1 MKSAFFC
8 YNTSMSKKRL
18 TKETIF
24 QIVGIVVAIGAFIGA
39 AVAVSKMVT
48 GRNTNEAVTTTYSG
62 AYKQKPLLL
71 FEGKN
76 YQMKDDMEVIL
87 FMGIDDRKDYGDTN
101 TWVVSSQADVLYVY
115 AIDHKTKT
123 YQAFQINRDTMC
135 GVQTYTVDGKKSDVS
150 TLQICL
156 SHGYG
161 RTEEGRSLNTAEAVS
176 ALLMD
181 IPVDHYISLNMSA
194 ISVLNEQ
201 VGGVTVTVPAGLEEA
216 DPAFKEGATVTLHG
230 DQAEKFVRS
239 RMELTIDTNEFR
251 MERQN
256 IFLSAWKNQADAK
269 MQQDSGFAM
278 NLVFALSDYM
288 VSDMSANKLSEF
300 ASMLSD
306 YEDLGTIKTVGETLE
321 EGDGREFREYH
332 VDMDDLQRK
341 VIAVFYE
348 EVKEDAEG

>member
-1 MKSAFFC
+1 MA
-8 YNTSMSKKRL
+8 KKKL
-18 TKETIF
+18 TKETLF
-24 QIVGIVVAIGAFIGA
+24 QIIGIVVAIGAFIGA
-39 AVAVSKMVT
+39 VIAVSTMINSKP
-48 GRNTNEAVTTTYSG
+48 TNEIVTTTYSG
-62 AYKQKPLLL
+62 QIKKNSTLL

-87 FMGIDDRKDYGDTN
+87 FMGIDDRDDYSDIN
-101 TWVVSSQADVLYVY
+101 SWVVPSQADVLYVY
-115 AIDHKTKT
+115 AIDHSNKT

-135 GVQTYTVDGKKSDVS
+135 GVQTYTVDGKKSNVS
-150 TLQICL
+150 NLQICL

-176 ALLMD
+176 SLLMD
-181 IPVDHYISLNMSA
+181 IPIDHYISLNMSA
-194 ISVLNEQ
+194 ISILNDQ

-216 DPAFKEGATVTLHG
+216 DPAFKEGATITLHG

-239 RMELTIDTNEFR
+239 RMNLTIDTNEFR

-256 IFLSAWKNQADAK
+256 IFLSSWQKQVDAK
-269 MQQDSGFAM
+269 MEQDSGFAM
-278 NLVFALSDYM
+278 SLVFALSDYM
-288 VSDMSANKLSEF
+288 VSDMSANKLSDF
-300 ASMLSD
+300 ANMLRD
-306 YEDLGTIKTVGETLE
+306 YEDLGTIKTIGETLE

-348 EVKEDAEG
+348 EVKEDTED

>member
-1 MKSAFFC
+1 MA
-8 YNTSMSKKRL
+8 KKKL

-39 AVAVSKMVT
+39 AVAVTQMIN
-48 GRNTNEAVTTTYSG
+48 GRPTNEVVTTTYSG
-62 AYKQKPLLL
+62 STKKNPTLL

-87 FMGIDDRKDYGDTN
+87 IMGIDDRKDYGDTN
-101 TWVVSSQADVLYVY
+101 SWVISSQADVLYVY
-115 AIDHKTKT
+115 AIDHTNKT
-123 YQAFQINRDTMC
+123 YQAFQINRDTMT
-135 GVQTYTVDGKKSDVS
+135 GVQTYTVDGKKSDVLS
-150 TLQICL
+150 MQICL

-161 RTEEGRSLNTAEAVS
+161 RTEEGRCQNTAEAVS
-176 ALLMD
+176 ALLFD
-181 IPVDHYISLNMSA
+181 VPVDHFISLNMSA
-194 ISVLNEQ
+194 IQVLNDQ

-216 DPAFKEGATVTLHG
+216 DPAFKEGATITLHG
-230 DQAEKFVRS
+230 DQVEKFVRS
-239 RMELTIDTNEFR
+239 RMSLSNDTNEFR

-256 IFLSAWKNQADAK
+256 IFLSSWMKQASTK
-269 MQQDSGFAM
+269 MAQDSGFSM
-278 NLVFALSDYM
+278 NLIVSLSDYM

-300 ASMLSD
+300 ANSLND

-348 EVKEDAEG
+348 EVNEDTEG